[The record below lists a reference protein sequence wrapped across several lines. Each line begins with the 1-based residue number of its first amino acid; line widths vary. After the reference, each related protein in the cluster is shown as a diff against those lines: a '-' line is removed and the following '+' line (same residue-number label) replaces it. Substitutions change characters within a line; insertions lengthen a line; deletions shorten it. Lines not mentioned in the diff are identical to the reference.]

1 MSEEVGLGR
10 TLQNLRLWSL
20 RDSTLGSGMT
30 TPLGTVPLRQ
40 FPVTLKTPPE
50 HSVLYRLGFSPNQI

>member
-30 TPLGTVPLRQ
+30 TPLGTIPLRQ
-40 FPVTLKTPPE
+40 FPVTLKAPPE
-50 HSVLYRLGFSPNQI
+50 HSVPTL